1 MTPDDAKQKLIS
13 AGLILEAA
21 GLGDMTRG
29 HVSLR
34 VPGDPNL
41 FIMKPHSYGFDEITM
56 DNIVTCDM
64 DGKRVAGWAPR
75 HSEVFIHTEIY
86 KARPDIT
93 SVIHAHPDHAVA
105 VSATGRPLRMISQ
118 PSAAFFT
125 GVGYFN
131 ETIDLIRKVEQG
143 QGVAKAF
150 GQHKA
155 AFMKNHGVA
164 VGGETIEEAVILT
177 IMLENACR
185 IQVLAE
191 AAGDIAPEFSPEDVK
206 TLYDKLSRGEQH
218 VVNFNYLARRA
229 RRAMAR

>member
-75 HSEVFIHTEIY
+75 HSEVFIPTEIY

>member
-150 GQHKA
+150 CQHKA